1 MTIDDALAKLNEL
14 RKSPEE
20 ELAAWRRYEE
30 NFMFAQ
36 GNLPGWRAL
45 YPNHWIVVANEQ
57 LVAAEPTREGL
68 FERLRQL
75 RGEGIDPSNSYI
87 TFLDAED
94 LPLIL

>member
-14 RKSPEE
+14 RRSPEE
-20 ELAAWRRYEE
+20 ELAAWRHFEE

-36 GNLPGWRAL
+36 QNLTGWRAV
-45 YPNHWIVVANEQ
+45 YPDHWIVVANEQ

-68 FERLRQL
+68 FERLRRLQ
-75 RGEGIDPSNSYI
+75 GEGIDPSESYI

-94 LPLIL
+94 LRLIL